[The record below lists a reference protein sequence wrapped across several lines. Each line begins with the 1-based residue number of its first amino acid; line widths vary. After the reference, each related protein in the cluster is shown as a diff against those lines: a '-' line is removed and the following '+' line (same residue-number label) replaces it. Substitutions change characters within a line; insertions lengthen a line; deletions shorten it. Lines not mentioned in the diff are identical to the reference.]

1 MAKKFEITRGNAI
14 LNFSEEFCQSRCELV
29 ESESFSKVLEKFIRN
44 QRRLETQLYIYLHER
59 NADDFFLLGDLRSIF
74 KLLLVLDAEQV
85 CALRPEYAV
94 YFEDRD
100 MFVKLIEDIY
110 LYWRKLQDMQLFSM
124 TQRNQVTRVYSSL
137 MLRKSLKNLY

>member
-29 ESESFSKVLEKFIRN
+29 ESESFSKVLEKFIKN

-100 MFVKLIEDIY
+100 MFVKLIEED
-110 LYWRKLQDMQLFSM
+110 
-124 TQRNQVTRVYSSL
+124 
-137 MLRKSLKNLY
+137 RKSVV

>member
-29 ESESFSKVLEKFIRN
+29 ESESFSKVLEKFIKN

-85 CALRPEYAV
+85 CALRPESVSYTDLTLPTKA
-94 YFEDRD
+94 
-100 MFVKLIEDIY
+100 
-110 LYWRKLQDMQLFSM
+110 
-124 TQRNQVTRVYSSL
+124 
-137 MLRKSLKNLY
+137 

>member
-29 ESESFSKVLEKFIRN
+29 ESESFSKVLEKFIKN

-59 NADDFFLLGDLRSIF
+59 NADDFFLLGDLRTGENF
-74 KLLLVLDAEQV
+74 
-85 CALRPEYAV
+85 R
-94 YFEDRD
+94 
-100 MFVKLIEDIY
+100 
-110 LYWRKLQDMQLFSM
+110 DMQLFSM

-137 MLRKSLKNLY
+137 MLRKNLKNLY